1 MVVVMIMVVAIVAV
15 IIVVPAVAV
24 PVVVMVPAVV
34 VLEAAVVAVP
44 IAGEVALAI
53 VMRRDPTR
61 ARIRR
66 TRPITL
72 VPLVAMPDGIP
83 VAFHPNEIGP
93 GSRWND
99 RQHAGR
105 RRRSDLDSDR
115 NLCVRYGSPSKQKRA
130 NE

>member
-1 MVVVMIMVVAIVAV
+1 MIVIVVIVAV

-44 IAGEVALAI
+44 VTGEVVLA
-53 VMRRDPTR
+53 VVARRYPPC

-66 TRPITL
+66 ASP
-72 VPLVAMPDGIP
+72 VSGMPPVVMSDGIP
-83 VAFHPNEIGP
+83 VAFHPHKIGP
-93 GSRWND
+93 RSRRND

-105 RRRSDLDSDR
+105 RRRADLDSDG
-115 NLCVRYGSPSKQKRA
+115 NLRVGYRSSGKQERA